1 MKEVLIS
8 TTKSSLEQY
17 QNKKDI
23 ENGTAIGIIFIFFF
37 IVLNLTL
44 ALRRKNGVKK
54 KNYERL
60 SDNPDLNTNNMEL
73 HKKRLREHRF
83 SKYKGTTYYLGK
95 KGGLYYRSS
104 TGTRIYL

>member
-1 MKEVLIS
+1 MKEILIA

-17 QNKKDI
+17 QNKNNI

-44 ALRRKNGVKK
+44 ALRKKNGVKK

-60 SDNPDLNTNNMEL
+60 SNNPDVNTNNMEL

-83 SKYKGTTYYLGK
+83 SKYKGTKYYLGK
-95 KGGLYYRSS
+95 KGGLFYKSS
-104 TGTRIYL
+104 TGIRIYI